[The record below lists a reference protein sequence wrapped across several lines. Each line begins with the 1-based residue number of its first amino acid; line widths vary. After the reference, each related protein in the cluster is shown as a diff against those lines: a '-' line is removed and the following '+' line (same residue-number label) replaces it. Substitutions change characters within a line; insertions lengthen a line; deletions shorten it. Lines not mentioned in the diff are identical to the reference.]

1 MAKKLAFDRILFTT
15 VVVLVG
21 LGLAMVYSASA
32 VVASQ
37 PGGRLDAMLFKQI
50 AAVAVGLV
58 AMALAM
64 HVDYRFWSGRW
75 AVWTIVGGVLAL
87 QTAALL
93 SPTLNNS
100 RRWIFV
106 GSISLQPSELAKL
119 GLVIFLAYQIA
130 KRVESPASEEAGRRR
145 GGTGLVLPT
154 ALIAGPMAALV
165 LLGRDLAGAVLVA
178 VVAAFMLFL
187 AGMPWTQLAV
197 GAATLAPLVASAILW
212 EPYRRQRLLAF
223 LTPEADPL
231 GWGFQASQSLIAVG
245 SGGLFGLGLGKGLQK
260 LYFLPY
266 PHSDFVFAIIGEE
279 LGLIGALAV
288 IGLFSALLVLGLRV
302 AHHASSAF
310 SRTVAFGITGWLVGQ
325 ALINIGTVVGL
336 VPITGMTLPLV
347 SAGGSSLVATLVA
360 LGILVAIARDTNRP
374 QAIS

>member
-50 AAVAVGLV
+50 VAIAVGLA

-64 HVDYRFWSGRW
+64 HLDYRVWSRRW
-75 AVWTIVGGVLAL
+75 VVWGIVAGVLSL
-87 QTAALL
+87 QVVALL

-100 RRWIFV
+100 RRWLFV
-106 GSISLQPSELAKL
+106 GGVSLQPSELAKL

-130 KRVESPASEEAGRRR
+130 KRVDAPTGEEAADRRS
-145 GGTGLVLPT
+145 GTGLVLPT

-266 PHSDFVFAIIGEE
+266 PHSDFVFSIIGEE
-279 LGLIGALAV
+279 LGLLGAL
-288 IGLFSALLVLGLRV
+288 G
-302 AHHASSAF
+302 
-310 SRTVAFGITGWLVGQ
+310 
-325 ALINIGTVVGL
+325 VVGL
-336 VPITGMTLPLV
+336 FGLFLWRGMLAGFRAPDAFGRYLAWGLTGVVVLQALFHISVAIALLPTTGLTLPFI
-347 SAGGSSLVATLVA
+347 SYGGSSMVVCLAASGVVLNVSQH
-360 LGILVAIARDTNRP
+360 G
-374 QAIS
+374 